1 MALQVRGLTKSY
13 GGVTVMDGVD
23 LTVADGEIH
32 ALLGANGAGKSTLIK
47 CVSGAVQPDRGEIV
61 VGGQSVKGHTPRSAK
76 QAGVS
81 VIYQDFSVAASLNVT
96 ENIFLGQELRR
107 GVFVK
112 RREQRRQ
119 ATMWLDRL
127 AAPLDAS
134 AGIDLIGGAGL
145 QLIEIVKALVSHPGV
160 LILDEPTAALTE
172 DEASNL
178 AQQCRTLKATG
189 LAIVYVTHRLAEV
202 FDIADRVTV
211 MRGGRIVFTKD
222 VADTTRRELIET
234 IAGRS
239 LEDSDRSGSAGR
251 GGQTQEKEA
260 PAVLE
265 VDGLLSAGIGPVSLS
280 VRPGEIVG
288 IYGLL
293 GSGRTELLETLV
305 GAQPRTQGTVRVH
318 GKPVTLRSIS
328 DGVAAGIALVPSERL
343 RKGVFLGRSGT
354 DNVLLPS
361 YRGMSRLCMR
371 RRGDETKRF
380 DTIANRLALHPRRGD
395 IPGRSYSGGNQQKL
409 VVGRWLST
417 RCEVL
422 LLDEPTQGV
431 DVGAR
436 RDLYDAIR
444 EVTAD
449 GRAAV
454 VTSSEPEELR
464 QLADRVLVLSRG
476 HIVAELPAAEVTE
489 RRLLDLSHREEP

>member
-13 GGVTVMDGVD
+13 GGVTVMDDVD
-23 LTVADGEIH
+23 LIVADGEIH

-61 VGGQSVKGHTPRSAK
+61 VGGQAVKGHTPRSAK

-119 ATMWLDRL
+119 ATLWLERL
-127 AAPLDAS
+127 AAPLDAE

-145 QLIEIVKALVSHPGV
+145 QLIEIVKALVSHPSV

-172 DEASNL
+172 DEAANL
-178 AQQCRTLKATG
+178 AQQCRTLKETG

-234 IAGRS
+234 IAGRT
-239 LEDSDRSGSAGR
+239 LEDSDRTARDNRLPGDGP
-251 GGQTQEKEA
+251 QP

-280 VRPGEIVG
+280 VRPGEILG

-305 GAQPRTQGTVRVH
+305 GAQPRTQGTVRLH
-318 GKPVTLRSIS
+318 GRPIHVRNIS

-361 YRGMSRLCMR
+361 YRGMSRFCMR
-371 RRGDETKRF
+371 RRGDESKRF

-489 RRLLDLSHREEP
+489 RRLLDLSHSEEP